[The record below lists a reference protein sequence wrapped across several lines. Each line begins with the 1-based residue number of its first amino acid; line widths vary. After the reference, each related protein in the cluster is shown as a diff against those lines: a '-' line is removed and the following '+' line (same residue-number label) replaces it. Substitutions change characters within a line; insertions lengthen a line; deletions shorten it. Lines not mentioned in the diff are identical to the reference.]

1 MRFHYGHRLC
11 ARWLQAV
18 FPRKYKVRYADDAA
32 KEEQWSFQHLV
43 PASEQV
49 NLEEKK
55 RTLSREHLVNRLNFI
70 NFQNGT
76 ITVNFRHKKFGSTI
90 SLQANPLP
98 CLGNSLYCT
107 WVETENIGQKLR
119 MHKALSFVIPDKQ
132 KFIQVEAEIGGVD
145 ERGINF
151 LLPESFCEISSR
163 SVKRHCC
170 EGIQVQ
176 LIQHGTI
183 FYGFLLDFSAVSFRI
198 EVSAVPPQSFQWVN
212 SDSPVQVIFQAD
224 NRILYS
230 GECGIIRQ
238 NCGQYKRVF
247 VLKPLQDAIRRF
259 NPKQYRSKRHKLVPS
274 PNIIFTDP
282 FTQRTVD
289 LKVIDLS
296 GSGFSVEED
305 ENSSILLPG
314 KIIPELFIDFAGIL
328 RIRCKAQVVYRSPQ
342 SDGNGRGPLRCGLA
356 ILDMEIQDHIKLL
369 SLLYQ
374 ADNRNSY
381 ICGKVDLDSLW
392 EFFFETGFVYP
403 SKYAYIQGH
412 KEKFRKTY
420 ERLYTQNPHIARHF
434 IYQDKGTIY
443 AHMAM
448 FRFFENTWLI
458 HHHAA
463 RKSSANRAGL
473 IVLDQLSRSIND
485 SHSLYSARMNF
496 VSCYYRPANKFP
508 SRVFGGLA
516 RFLNNPKGC
525 SVDDFAYLHFRRKSD
540 QWSFPGPWTLEKT
553 TPEDLAELESWYEF
567 MSGGLLLHS
576 QDLEPGMIGQDTLSE
591 EYRKLGFKKEKQLLS
606 LKKEGSLEAVISVSI
621 SDVGLNLSELTNCTT
636 VFVLDE
642 ENLTADALNTILAL
656 ISVKYE
662 NNEMSVLIYPSKFAD
677 KKSISYEKTY
687 TYFVLNLQYLDHWF
701 KYCEKLSIH

>member
-1 MRFHYGHRLC
+1 M
-11 ARWLQAV
+11 
-18 FPRKYKVRYADDAA
+18 RYANDSANE
-32 KEEQWSFQHLV
+32 KQWSFQHLV
-43 PASEQV
+43 PVSEQV
-49 NLEEKK
+49 NPEEKK
-55 RTLSREHLVNRLNFI
+55 RTLSREHLVNKLNFI
-70 NFQNGT
+70 NFQSGT

-98 CLGNSLYCT
+98 CLDNSLYCT

-119 MHKALSFVIPDKQ
+119 MHKVLNFVIPDKQ
-132 KFIQVEAEIGGVD
+132 KLIQVDAEIGRVD

-151 LLPESFCEISSR
+151 ILPESFCEISSR
-163 SVKRHCC
+163 SVKRHFCK
-170 EGIQVQ
+170 GIQVQ

-183 FYGFLLDFSAVSFRI
+183 FYGLLLDFSAVSFRI
-198 EVSAVPPQSFQWVN
+198 EVSAIPPQSFQWVN
-212 SDSPVQVIFQAD
+212 SGSPVQVIIQSD

-238 NCGQYKRVF
+238 NCGQYNRIF

-274 PNIIFTDP
+274 PNIIFSDP

-296 GSGFSVEED
+296 GTGFSVEED
-305 ENSSILLPG
+305 ESSSILLPG

-328 RIRCKAQVVYRSPQ
+328 RIRCKAQVVYRSLQ
-342 SDGNGRGPLRCGLA
+342 ADGKGGGSLRCGLA

-403 SKYAYIQGH
+403 RKYAYIQGH

-458 HHHAA
+458 QHHAA
-463 RKSSANRAGL
+463 RKTSSNRAGL
-473 IVLDQLSRSIND
+473 IVLDQLSRSVND
-485 SHSLYSARMNF
+485 SYGLYSARMNF
-496 VSCYYRPANKFP
+496 VSCYFRPDNKFP

-516 RFLNNPKGC
+516 RSLNNPKGC
-525 SVDDFAYLHFRRKSD
+525 SVDDLAYLHFKRKSD
-540 QWSFPGPWTLEKT
+540 QWCFPEPWMLEKT
-553 TPEDLAELESWYEF
+553 GPEDLVELESWYECL
-567 MSGGLLLHS
+567 SGGLMLHS
-576 QDLEPGMIGQDTLSE
+576 QDLEPAMIGQDTLSE
-591 EYRKLGFKKEKQLLS
+591 EYRKLGFRKEKHLLS
-606 LKKEGSLEAVISVSI
+606 LKKEGNLVAVISVNI
-621 SDVGLNLSELTNCTT
+621 SDIGLNLSELTNCTT

-642 ENLTADALNTILAL
+642 ENLSVDTLNIILSL

-662 NNEMSVLIYPSKFAD
+662 NSEMSVLIYPSSYAE
-677 KKSISYEKTY
+677 KKSVPHEKLY

-701 KYCEKLSIH
+701 KFCEKFLSHC